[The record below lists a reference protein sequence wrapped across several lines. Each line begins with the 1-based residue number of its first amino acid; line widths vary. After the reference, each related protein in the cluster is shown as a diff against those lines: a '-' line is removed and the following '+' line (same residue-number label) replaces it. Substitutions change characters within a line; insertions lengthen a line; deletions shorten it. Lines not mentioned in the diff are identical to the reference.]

1 LLRSIIILQH
11 TNLRKMKKKRREN
24 LVDFSKIM
32 IRSKQ
37 LIIRNN
43 DINKFLFDPEV

>member
-1 LLRSIIILQH
+1 MLRSIIILQQ
-11 TNLRKMKKKRREN
+11 TNLRKMKKKGEN

-43 DINKFLFDPEV
+43 DINKFLFDSEV